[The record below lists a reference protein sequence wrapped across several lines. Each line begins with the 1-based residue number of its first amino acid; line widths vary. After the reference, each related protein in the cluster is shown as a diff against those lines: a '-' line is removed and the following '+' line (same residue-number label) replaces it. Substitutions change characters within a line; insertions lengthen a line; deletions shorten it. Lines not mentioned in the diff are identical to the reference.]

1 MQSMEPGR
9 VESGFSFTTYDGY
22 HRNCPG
28 KTCWFVYIMALTT
41 YKQKRSF
48 SNTPEPEGGKPSG
61 KDLLFVIQ
69 KHDAS
74 HLHYDLRLE
83 MQGVLK
89 SWAIPKGPSM
99 DPTVKRLAILVEDH
113 PFDYRN
119 FEGIIPKGQY
129 GGGTVIVW
137 DEGTYEI
144 AGGEYISKKQMEE
157 ALLQGVHKG
166 KIHFIMH
173 GEKLKG
179 EFALVKAS
187 GLEDNSWLLM
197 KIKDKYA
204 KVTDVLKKEHSV
216 ISGKTVGQMK
226 KITGKIVV
234 GKETRKTKAFLNL
247 SENQQVK
254 MISGKELSFTNLK
267 KIYWPKE
274 KISKGDMINY
284 YHQVAPYILP
294 FMKNRPQS
302 LNRFPN
308 GIKGESFYQKN
319 IAGKFP
325 DWLATH
331 DYENKTIEGDKKFLV
346 CEDEASL
353 LYMANLGCIE
363 MNPWNSRAAD
373 PDHPDWSVI
382 DLDPDTNSFEEVIET
397 AQVVKTVLD
406 KAGIKGYPKTSGS
419 TGIHIYIPL
428 GGKYD
433 YERSKM
439 LARLIV
445 TLVHRELP
453 DNTSLERSPTKRK
466 KKIYL
471 DYLQNRHIQTIA
483 APFSLRPKPGATVS
497 MPLEWSEVKKGLQ
510 VKDFTIY
517 NAAGEAKERVK
528 LWKPVL
534 GKGID
539 LEKVVRKPGE
549 WCTVNGQ

>member
-1 MQSMEPGR
+1 
-9 VESGFSFTTYDGY
+9 
-22 HRNCPG
+22 
-28 KTCWFVYIMALTT
+28 MALTT

-173 GEKLKG
+173 GKKLKG

-254 MISGKELSFTNLK
+254 MISGKELTFTNLK

-453 DNTSLERSPTKRK
+453 DNTSLERSPAKRK

-539 LEKVVRKPGE
+539 LEKVVRKLGE